1 MRVGA
6 TCPCMHIHSAG
17 PAPLLGGV
25 PSSGAHV
32 WLRVPSLRLR
42 GCGRKVERGWENTPS
57 RTRRSPCRDSGERSG
72 ARRSVRRS
80 DPQARASTRSSRGGA
95 PSTSLVPSLT
105 LGGGEHRPKAAA
117 LAALPHC
124 RLQWGLGVGPTT
136 WRRARVTVGMV
147 TMVLL
152 RTDPPPPCLAQRAP
166 CRGGPAGGGGGSGD
180 GGEVDTDGHC
190 GRAPA
195 LAESRAGAVRA
206 PWDSACSLL
215 ASVLAVSGRG

>member
-1 MRVGA
+1 MGEPSCSPGGPKVGRRVLARGGYL
-6 TCPCMHIHSAG
+6 PVHIHSAG

-32 WLRVPSLRLR
+32 WLRVPSTHLR

-105 LGGGEHRPKAAA
+105 HGGGEHRPKAAA

-124 RLQWGLGVGPTT
+124 RLQRGLGVGPTT

-180 GGEVDTDGHC
+180 RRRGGSHRRALRQRTCARRVPG
-190 GRAPA
+190 GR
-195 LAESRAGAVRA
+195 R
-206 PWDSACSLL
+206 
-215 ASVLAVSGRG
+215 

>member
-6 TCPCMHIHSAG
+6 ACPCISTLRGPRLSLAG
-17 PAPLLGGV
+17 CPRLVRTYGCVCPPRTCAAAGGR
-25 PSSGAHV
+25 SSGGGRIHP
-32 WLRVPSLRLR
+32 LVPDVLPA
-42 GCGRKVERGWENTPS
+42 ETAA
-57 RTRRSPCRDSGERSG
+57 SG
-72 ARRSVRRS
+72 AERRSVRRS

-105 LGGGEHRPKAAA
+105 HGGGEHRPKAAA

-190 GRAPA
+190 GRASA

-215 ASVLAVSGRG
+215 ASVLAASGRG